1 VTAYYCTHDIV
12 LSVLAIFRQ
21 RTAVLLLPTMLS
33 RNTDLVLSFLHKS
46 LLLDACTVCAGSA
59 CYLGNLCAHLVMLV
73 SCMFAAAIQRLSEC
87 PLHTNCTKRTRY
99 CVCVCVRACAYVC
112 VCVCSHGSSMSHARQ
127 MQLPTRRPQLHPHHI
142 AFQRRIWLCCGH
154 TVSLMTLNVYIS
166 VQAKFSIPA

>member
-1 VTAYYCTHDIV
+1 MTAYYCTHDIV

-99 CVCVCVRACAYVC
+99 CVCVRVCARACAYVC
-112 VCVCSHGSSMSHARQ
+112 MCVAMAAPCLMQGRCSCQHAGHSC
-127 MQLPTRRPQLHPHHI
+127 THI
-142 AFQRRIWLCCGH
+142 ILR
-154 TVSLMTLNVYIS
+154 
-166 VQAKFSIPA
+166 FSGGYGYVVATQYL